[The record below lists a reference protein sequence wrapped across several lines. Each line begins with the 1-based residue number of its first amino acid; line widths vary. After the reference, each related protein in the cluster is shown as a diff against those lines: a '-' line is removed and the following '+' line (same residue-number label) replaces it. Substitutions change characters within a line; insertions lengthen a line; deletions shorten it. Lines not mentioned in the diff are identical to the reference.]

1 MRTLSIDI
9 ETASSIDL
17 NKAGVYRYAE
27 SPDFDILL
35 FGYSID
41 HAPVQVIDLASGE
54 ELPAE
59 VLAALADPAVTKTT
73 FKATFE
79 RVCLSA

>member
-1 MRTLSIDI
+1 MQTLSIDI
-9 ETASSIDL
+9 ETASSVNL

-27 SPDFDILL
+27 SPDFTILL

-41 HAPVQVIDLASGE
+41 RTPVQVVDLASGE

-59 VLAALADPAVTKTT
+59 VLAALVDSAVTKTA
-73 FKATFE
+73 FNATFE
-79 RVCLSA
+79 RV